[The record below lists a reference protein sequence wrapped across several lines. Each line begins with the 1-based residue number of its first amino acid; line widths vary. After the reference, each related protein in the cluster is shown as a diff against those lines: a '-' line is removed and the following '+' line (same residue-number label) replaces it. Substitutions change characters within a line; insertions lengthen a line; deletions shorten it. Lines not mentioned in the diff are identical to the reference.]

1 MKQRWS
7 IRARAAD
14 QGLVG
19 GQFIHG
25 PFVHDRGQQFIK
37 QWALPV
43 SSGRAP
49 LATREAMKKLLN
61 HVTEGSAWAA
71 HSRDPMTR
79 WAAVAVLLGA
89 GALACSDSE
98 SSPKP
103 PATTKPADTGAQVTS
118 AAETDGNEMVPE
130 TGDTAV
136 GSGAPRATEG
146 AVPELVAGGT
156 GEPAGADSSGAAT
169 SGGAGGA
176 GAQQMAGSGGAQQMA
191 GSGGAQ
197 QMAGSGGASADGWVP
212 LFNGVNLD
220 GWVVNGTTQP
230 LYAVENGE
238 IHVYPTQQ
246 DQSNQPQANLRSLTS
261 LGGKY
266 TLHVEYKWG
275 QARFGGRS
283 QVDRDAGILFHI
295 TGTDVNK
302 VWPDSLE
309 HQLGESQLGG
319 EYVAGDLW
327 VLGGPTRAQT
337 RSANGQLQSF
347 GNGTKSAAR
356 IHADRP
362 RGEWNTVEIII
373 DGAAEAIYMVN
384 DVEVNRV
391 FNMTYNGQPLSE
403 GFVSVQAEFAELFY
417 REIRYKLNQ

>member
-1 MKQRWS
+1 MKQ
-7 IRARAAD
+7 
-14 QGLVG
+14 
-19 GQFIHG
+19 
-25 PFVHDRGQQFIK
+25 
-37 QWALPV
+37 
-43 SSGRAP
+43 
-49 LATREAMKKLLN
+49 LLN
-61 HVTEGSAWAA
+61 HLTEGSAWAIDG
-71 HSRDPMTR
+71 RDPVTR
-79 WAAVAVLLGA
+79 WGAGAILLGA
-89 GALACSDSE
+89 VLACSDSE
-98 SSPKP
+98 SSPKA
-103 PATTKPADTGAQVTS
+103 PATTKPADTGAQVTP
-118 AAETDGNEMVPE
+118 AAETDGNQMVAEPN
-130 TGDTAV
+130 DTAV

-146 AVPELVAGGT
+146 AVPELVAGGP
-156 GEPAGADSSGAAT
+156 GETAGVDSSGAAT

-191 GSGGAQ
+191 MAGSAGAQ
-197 QMAGSGGASADGWVP
+197 QMAGSGGASEDDGWVP

-230 LYAVENGE
+230 LFAVQNGE

-246 DQSNQPQANLRSLTS
+246 DQSDQPQANLRSLIS

-283 QVDRDAGILFHI
+283 QADRDAGILFHI
-295 TGTDVNK
+295 TGADVNK

-309 HQLGESQLGG
+309 HQLGASQLGG

-337 RSANGQLQSF
+337 RNANGQLQAF

-356 IHADRP
+356 VHADRAL
-362 RGEWNTVEIII
+362 GEWNTVDIII

-417 REIRYKLNQ
+417 RNIRYKLNQ

>member
-1 MKQRWS
+1 MKQ
-7 IRARAAD
+7 
-14 QGLVG
+14 LV
-19 GQFIHG
+19 
-25 PFVHDRGQQFIK
+25 
-37 QWALPV
+37 
-43 SSGRAP
+43 
-49 LATREAMKKLLN
+49 N
-61 HVTEGSAWAA
+61 HPTEGSAWAA
-71 HSRDPMTR
+71 HGRDPVTR

-98 SSPKP
+98 SSAKP
-103 PATTKPADTGAQVTS
+103 PATTKPADTGGQVTP
-118 AAETDGNEMVPE
+118 AAETDGNQMVAE

-146 AVPELVAGGT
+146 AVPELVAAGT
-156 GEPAGADSSGAAT
+156 GETAGVDSSGAAT

-176 GAQQMAGSGGAQQMA
+176 GAQQMAGSAGAQQMA
-191 GSGGAQ
+191 GSAGAQ
-197 QMAGSGGASADGWVP
+197 QMAGSAGASEDDGWVP

-230 LYAVENGE
+230 LFAVENGE
-238 IHVYPTQQ
+238 IHVYPTQA

-283 QVDRDAGILFHI
+283 QADRDAGILFHI
-295 TGTDVNK
+295 TGADVNK

-309 HQLGESQLGG
+309 HQLGQSQLGG
-319 EYVAGDLW
+319 DYVAGDLF

-337 RSANGQLQSF
+337 RNANGQLQSF
-347 GNGTKSAAR
+347 GNGARAATT
-356 IHADRP
+356 IHADRAL
-362 RGEWNTVEIII
+362 GEWNTVDIII

-391 FNMTYNGQPLSE
+391 LNMTYNGQPLSE
-403 GFVSVQAEFAELFY
+403 GFVSVQAEYAELFY
-417 REIRYKLNQ
+417 RNIRYKLNE